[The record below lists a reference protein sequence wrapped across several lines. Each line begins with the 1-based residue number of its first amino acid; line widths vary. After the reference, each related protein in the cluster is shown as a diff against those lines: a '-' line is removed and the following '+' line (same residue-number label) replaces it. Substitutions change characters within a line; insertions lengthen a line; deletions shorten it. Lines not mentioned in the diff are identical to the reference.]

1 MLIVL
6 WMYLTPLFYPV
17 SIISDSASPLVWG
30 LYQCNPMYQYV
41 TFFRTL
47 VLDAAVPTAAQFA
60 WCFGY
65 AALFLLIGFLVFRKL
80 KKNFILYI

>member
-1 MLIVL
+1 
-6 WMYLTPLFYPV
+6 MYLTPLFYPV
-17 SIISDSASPLVWG
+17 SIIPENMMG
-30 LYQCNPMYQYV
+30 LYSLNPMYQYV

-47 VLDAAVPTAAQFA
+47 VLQAAVPTAAQFA

-65 AALFLLIGFLVFRKL
+65 AIVFLLIGFLVFKKL